1 MTRVAIV
8 TGAAQGIGEAI
19 AYKLS
24 SDGTD
29 VALADLPNK
38 KNALEQVVKT
48 IEGIGRKAIVIICD
62 VSKVNEVQD
71 MSKMV
76 ANAGI
81 VDHSFVLEMSDEL
94 LDRHISVNLK
104 GTLYCYRAAA
114 VPMIKQGRGGRII
127 GASSIVGIQAVA
139 TCAAYGVT
147 KFGIRAL
154 TQTAALEWG
163 QYNITVNAYAPG
175 YIDTP
180 MAAESGGGPHGESFL
195 PILQNSALKRM
206 GRPEEVAALVGFLAS
221 EGASYVTGG
230 STLDT
235 WSQSLMG
242 HIKDKLWVQTEAT
255 YSASGAMCITDG

>member
-24 SDGTD
+24 SDGID
-29 VALADLPNK
+29 VALADLLNK
-38 KNALEQVVKT
+38 KDALEQVVKT
-48 IEGIGRKAIVIICD
+48 IEGDGHKAIAIICD
-62 VSKVNEVQD
+62 VSKENEVQD
-71 MSKMV
+71 MVRKTIDTFGGLDIVKMV

-81 VDHSFVLEMSDEL
+81 ASQSLVLELSDEL
-94 LDRHISVNLK
+94 FDRMISVSLK

-114 VPMIKQGRGGRII
+114 VQMIKQGRGGRII
-127 GASSIVGIQAVA
+127 GASSIVGIQGVA
-139 TCAAYGVT
+139 TCAGYGVT

-163 QYNITVNAYAPG
+163 QHNITVNAYAPG

-180 MAAESGGGPHGESFL
+180 MGLYIYLFQSIVLLSKHVQL
-195 PILQNSALKRM
+195 PNQLVGRTRRAFCQM

-221 EGASYVTGG
+221 EGASYVTGQA
-230 STLDT
+230 L
-235 WSQSLMG
+235 
-242 HIKDKLWVQTEAT
+242 
-255 YSASGAMCITDG
+255 GANGGYILS